1 MKIKHEPL
9 KQLVQTI
16 FSKAGCHAAES
27 ERIAHHLVQANLV
40 GHDSHGVIR
49 VYYYVD
55 YLRKGM
61 VQANQTMQV
70 VFENDAIAVVD
81 GRGGFGQVIG
91 EQAMRLGI
99 DKAKRPGVA
108 VVALRNCGHLG
119 RIGDWPEIVAEA
131 GLVSIH
137 FVNTSGYGLLVAP
150 FGGIDRRLSANPIAA
165 GIPVADGPP
174 IILDISTCAIAE
186 GKIKVAFNRALRL
199 PEGCILD
206 ADGNPT
212 DDPNVF
218 YADPPG
224 TILAFGGHKGYGLG
238 IVAEVLAGALTG
250 SGCSQPGASRL
261 LNGMLT
267 VILDPARFP
276 TDVGFASEVRR
287 FVDFVKSS
295 RKASPDT
302 EILLPGQIEE
312 RTRRQRLEEGIVLD
326 DKTWCQ
332 LLETC
337 RSLSIDQEQVERIIR
352 G

>member
-1 MKIKHEPL
+1 
-9 KQLVQTI
+9 
-16 FSKAGCHAAES
+16 
-27 ERIAHHLVQANLV
+27 VQANLV

-70 VFENDAIAVVD
+70 VFENDTIAAVD
-81 GRGGFGQVIG
+81 GQGGFGQVIG
-91 EQAMRLGI
+91 EQAMQLGI
-99 DKAKRPGVA
+99 DKAKRQGVA

-119 RIGDWPEIVAEA
+119 RVGDWPEMVAEA

-150 FGGIDRRLSANPIAA
+150 YGGIDRRLSANPIAA

-186 GKIKVAFNRALRL
+186 GKIKVAFNRGARL
-199 PEGCILD
+199 PEGCIVD

-238 IVAEVLAGALTG
+238 IVAEILAGALTG

-267 VILDPARFP
+267 VIFDPARIP
-276 TDVGFASEVRR
+276 TEVGFASEVRR

-302 EILLPGQIEE
+302 EILMPGQIEE
-312 RTRRQRLEEGIVLD
+312 RTRRQRIEEGIVLD
-326 DKTWCQ
+326 DKTWRQ

-337 RSLSIDQEQVERIIR
+337 RSLAIDQEQVERMVR